1 MINMKFKLQPMTSK
15 YSILFEYYGDDL
27 GAIILKVFS
36 GYDQD
41 KNLEVRRSPTAYMY
55 VHVHIFCR

>member
-1 MINMKFKLQPMTSK
+1 MTSK

-36 GYDQD
+36 GYGQD